1 MKCRGTTEYQGNHA
15 QLNGGLDL
23 IIFSTNHG
31 FYGCNYQT
39 VLNYAEAAAPYCNH
53 FNS

>member
-23 IIFSTNHG
+23 IIFARTTGSMDA
-31 FYGCNYQT
+31 FYYDDMLYLYNCI
-39 VLNYAEAAAPYCNH
+39 L
-53 FNS
+53 